1 MTDITIKDILPQ
13 TVLGLRR
20 RGRYQELI
28 PQMIMEIYVYV
39 EAHGIEGAGMPT
51 FLCHETS
58 PEEVMQAMEAGTADV
73 EVVVPIGVPEPGPA
87 APASAPVPVP
97 APTPAPP
104 AGVPVST
111 EGGETIA
118 CYELPGGPMATAV
131 HKGPYETSESTYNE
145 LFAWIEAHGRII
157 TGPIREV
164 YLNDPSEVGEEE
176 ILTEIYVP
184 VG

>member
-1 MTDITIKDILPQ
+1 MTDIMIKDIPAQ

-28 PQMIMEIYVYV
+28 PQMIMELYTFV
-39 EAHGIEGAGMPT
+39 EEHGIEGAGMPT

-58 PEEVMQAMEAGTADV
+58 PEEVIQAMEAGTADV
-73 EVVVPIGVPEPGPA
+73 EVALPVAGPPA
-87 APASAPVPVP
+87 APVVISK
-97 APTPAPP
+97 
-104 AGVPVST
+104 
-111 EGGETIA
+111 EGREIVT

-145 LFAWIEAHGRII
+145 LFAWIEAHGRTI

-164 YLNDPSEVGEEE
+164 YLNDPAEVGEEE